1 MKRQKGYTLIELIIV
16 LALFGI
22 LINLVFINFSV
33 LDKFKTKQELKQ
45 LRRDI
50 LYTRNQ
56 AIVKGKAYYFE
67 LDYDENGYY
76 ILIDG
81 QKIKIV
87 NFESGLKLVRTPFK
101 TVIFERTGVP
111 SKAGTIVLKSK
122 EGKRFEARITP
133 VIAKVKIYE
142 VAE

>member
-1 MKRQKGYTLIELIIV
+1 MNRLKGYTLIELIIV

-22 LINLVFINFSV
+22 LLNLTFLKFNI
-33 LDKFKTKQELKQ
+33 LDKFKTNQELKQ

-56 AIVKGKAYYFE
+56 AIVKGQAYRFE
-67 LDYDENGYY
+67 LDYDKNGYY
-76 ILIDG
+76 ILVDG
-81 QKIKIV
+81 EKIKMV
-87 NFESGLKLVRTPFK
+87 SFESGLKLVRTPFK

-111 SKAGTIVLKSK
+111 SGAGTIVLKSK

-133 VIAKVKIYE
+133 VIAKVNIYE

>member
-1 MKRQKGYTLIELIIV
+1 MKRLKGYTLIELIIV

-22 LINLVFINFSV
+22 LLNLTFLKFSV

-50 LYTRNQ
+50 LYARNQ

-67 LDYDENGYY
+67 LDYDKNGYY

-81 QKIKIV
+81 EKIKIV
-87 NFESGLKLVRTPFK
+87 SFESGLKLVRTSFK

-133 VIAKVKIYE
+133 IVAKVNIYE
-142 VAE
+142 VDE

>member
-1 MKRQKGYTLIELIIV
+1 MKRLKGYTLIELIIV

-22 LINLVFINFSV
+22 LLTFTFPSLGL
-33 LDKFKTKQELKQ
+33 LDRFKTNQELKQ

-56 AIVKGKAYYFE
+56 AIVKGQAYRLE
-67 LDYDENGYY
+67 LDYDKNEYY
-76 ILIDG
+76 ILVDG
-81 QKIKIV
+81 SKIKIV

-101 TVIFERTGVP
+101 SVVFERTGVP
-111 SKAGTIVLKSK
+111 SGAGTIVLKSDT
-122 EGKRFEARITP
+122 GNRYHVSITP
-133 VIAKVKIYE
+133 VIAKVNIYE